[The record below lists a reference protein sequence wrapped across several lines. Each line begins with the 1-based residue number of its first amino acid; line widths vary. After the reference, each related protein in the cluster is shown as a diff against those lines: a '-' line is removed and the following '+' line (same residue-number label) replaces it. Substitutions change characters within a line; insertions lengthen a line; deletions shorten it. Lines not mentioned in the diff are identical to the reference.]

1 MNRPTGPLD
10 NKIPDARRAPG
21 PWQPRYSLSGL
32 MLVMLI
38 FCIMGAAASY
48 FVQST
53 RLGRGYQAAF
63 IAVTLVAPL
72 LLLVIVSNVTA
83 LLRKRRR

>member
-1 MNRPTGPLD
+1 MNRQTGPSP
-10 NKIPDARRAPG
+10 NRSPNERRASR
-21 PWQPRYSLSGL
+21 PWQPRFSLSGL

-72 LLLVIVSNVTA
+72 LLLVVVSNVTA

>member
-1 MNRPTGPLD
+1 
-10 NKIPDARRAPG
+10 
-21 PWQPRYSLSGL
+21 
-32 MLVMLI
+32 MLI

-72 LLLVIVSNVTA
+72 LLLVIVSNVAA

>member
-1 MNRPTGPLD
+1 MNRPTRPLD
-10 NKIPDARRAPG
+10 NRTPNQRRAPR

-32 MLVMLI
+32 LLVMLI

-72 LLLVIVSNVTA
+72 LLLVIVSNVA
-83 LLRKRRR
+83 SLLRKRRR